1 MHIIERILPE
11 IFSVYISP
19 CVLLSWKPKSTS
31 QKILVIA
38 RIERK
43 KRKKGIF
50 SMDLMESCQL
60 PARFAYS
67 VLFACWSLLW
77 SVSVP
82 GAICFNV
89 DVEHPLI
96 FTGPQGSYFGAA
108 TELVVDKSKW

>member
-1 MHIIERILPE
+1 MCVVILEAE
-11 IFSVYISP
+11 IHE
-19 CVLLSWKPKSTS
+19 PKDSRDS
-31 QKILVIA
+31 KD
-38 RIERK
+38 REKK

-50 SMDLMESCQL
+50 NMDLMESCQL

-67 VLFACWSLLW
+67 VLFGGWSLLW

>member
-1 MHIIERILPE
+1 M
-11 IFSVYISP
+11 
-19 CVLLSWKPKSTS
+19 LLSWKPKSTS

-38 RIERK
+38 RIERRK

-50 SMDLMESCQL
+50 NMDLMESCQL

-67 VLFACWSLLW
+67 VLFGGWSLLW

>member
-1 MHIIERILPE
+1 M
-11 IFSVYISP
+11 
-19 CVLLSWKPKSTS
+19 LLSWKPKSTS

-38 RIERK
+38 RIERRK

-50 SMDLMESCQL
+50 NMDLMESCQL
-60 PARFAYS
+60 PTRFACS
-67 VLFACWSLLW
+67 VLFGGWSLLW

-82 GAICFNV
+82 GAIGFNV

-108 TELVVDKSKW
+108 AELVVDKSKW